1 MQYVVNRESVTFED
15 HSHEYAADSKR
26 SIDLPDAELLRVHAA
41 LAGALQLSE
50 VIVVF
55 EAIVLECENLDA
67 EECVPGASGSTFLRS
82 VVAYEGPEVCAEVEM
97 RVAAAETAADD

>member
-1 MQYVVNRESVTFED
+1 MNRESVTFED
-15 HSHEYAADSKR
+15 HSHEYSSDSQR
-26 SIDLPDAELLRVHAA
+26 SIDLPDAELIRVHAA

-67 EECVPGASGSTFLRS
+67 EECVPGGSGSTFLRS
-82 VVAYEGPEVCAEVEM
+82 VVAYEGPEVCAEVET
-97 RVAAAETAADD
+97 RGISATSADD

>member
-1 MQYVVNRESVTFED
+1 MNRESVTFED
-15 HSHEYAADSKR
+15 HSHEYSSDSQR

-41 LAGALQLSE
+41 IAGALQLSE

-55 EAIVLECENLDA
+55 EAIVLECEGLDA
-67 EECVPGASGSTFLRS
+67 EECIPGPSGSTFLRS

-97 RVAAAETAADD
+97 RVVGAEKAADD

>member
-1 MQYVVNRESVTFED
+1 MNRESVIFED
-15 HSHEYAADSKR
+15 HSHEYPSESGSQR

-67 EECVPGASGSTFLRS
+67 EECVPGGSGSTFLRS
-82 VVAYEGPEVCAEVEM
+82 VVAYEGPEVCAEVET
-97 RVAAAETAADD
+97 RGISATSADD